1 MKRIATL
8 LASLCLMQ
16 SAHAQTITSAVPGY
30 ISYQGRALNSAGT
43 VMGSGSPVNR
53 TVTFRIWD
61 HASNS
66 LEANLIYSEQQ
77 VVTIAEGEFSVLVG
91 SGAATAGTP
100 LAYSETTKGPPTG
113 KISDAFGGVNRYLGV
128 TIDDGT
134 AAVDNEISPRQQ
146 IVSGAFA
153 LRSKFAESSKFT
165 ESIGSAT
172 DLTLTPLSG
181 NASNYGLGWYGTGRL
196 FNSVAVDGPVLY
208 GNSGGALGSN
218 ASGSQKLALSWD
230 ASGRVGIGATSITS
244 GTNKLTLQGDMIT
257 TPADQLTIRGS
268 ADNTKRLLL
277 GYDTTA
283 NKASLQSYTAAS
295 TTGPLLLNPSGGNVG
310 VNKVDPA
317 VALDVTGAIKASTS
331 IAAGTG
337 ITAGAGGVISNG
349 GIQSSNNIVA
359 GTSITAG
366 TRITAG
372 GSIAAT
378 GNMTCASLAV
388 ADGFGVGIVMG
399 TVPYGRLHVSG
410 VYPFGANPS
419 FAAVRYLTTTGVA
432 ASNVVHPAGNFLTAY
447 FGGSIAASQFV
458 AFSDERIKHVDR
470 QSESAQDLKTLMGIE
485 ITDYSYIDKVARTA
499 TPQKKV
505 IAQQVEKV
513 FPQAVSRTT
522 DVVPDIY
529 QKASL
534 KGAWISLESD
544 LKVGDRVRLI
554 SEKLEGVFAVLE
566 VSDGKFRTEFAA
578 EADEVFVYGRE
589 VSDFRV
595 VDYEAIAMLNVSA
608 TQQIKREKDA
618 EIQTLRDENAALR
631 RELAAKD
638 ASLEAK
644 DASLE
649 AKDASLAA
657 KDAILETRLIA
668 LERRMAAK
676 GSTKTVS
683 LKTAQALK

>member
-1 MKRIATL
+1 MKRKFLL
-8 LASLCLMQ
+8 LATTLAIH
-16 SAHAQTITSAVPGY
+16 SAALAQTQVPSLINYQGHVTTSAGVAIGAD
-30 ISYQGRALNSAGT
+30 SS
-43 VMGSGSPVNR
+43 VNR
-53 TVTFRIWD
+53 NVTFRFWKSATD
-61 HASNS
+61 TAAASR
-66 LEANLIYSEQQ
+66 LYTETQL
-77 VVTIAEGEFSVLVG
+77 VTILKGDFSVLIG
-91 SGAATAGTP
+91 SGTAVIGEVKPAMATVFANK
-100 LAYSETTKGPPTG
+100 EV
-113 KISDAFGGVNRYLGV
+113 FLGITV
-128 TIDDGT
+128 DDGNDST
-134 AAVDNEISPRQQ
+134 TDVEVSPRQQ
-146 IVSGAFA
+146 LVSTAFA
-153 LRSKFAESSKFT
+153 FRASVAESA
-165 ESIGSAT
+165 ESVASAS
-172 DLTLTPLSG
+172 DLTLTPLTG
-181 NASNYGLGWYGTGRL
+181 TATNYGLGWYGTGRL

-208 GNSGGALGSN
+208 GNSGGALGSS
-218 ASGSQKLALSWD
+218 ASGSRKLALSWD

-244 GTNKLTLQGDMIT
+244 ATNKLTLQGDMTT
-257 TPADQLTIRGS
+257 TPGDQFTIRGNT
-268 ADNTKRLLL
+268 DNNKRLLL

-349 GIQSSNNIVA
+349 GIQSFHNIVA
-359 GTSITAG
+359 GTTIAAG
-366 TRITAG
+366 GNISAG

-410 VYPFGANPS
+410 VYPAGANPS
-419 FAAVRYLTTTGVA
+419 FATVRYLTTAGVA

-529 QKASL
+529 QKTSL

-566 VSDGKFRTEFAA
+566 VSKGKFRTEFSA
-578 EADEVFVYGRE
+578 ETDEVFVYGRE

-608 TQQIKREKDA
+608 TQELKREVDVLRA
-618 EIQTLRDENAALR
+618 ENARLRDV
-631 RELAAKD
+631 
-638 ASLEAK
+638 LEA
-644 DASLE
+644 
-649 AKDASLAA
+649 
-657 KDAILETRLIA
+657 RLSA
-668 LERRMAAK
+668 LEQGRSK
-676 GSTKTVS
+676 GATVPVS
-683 LKTAQALK
+683 ASQR

>member
-1 MKRIATL
+1 MKRKFLL
-8 LASLCLMQ
+8 LATTLAIH
-16 SAHAQTITSAVPGY
+16 SAALAQTKVPSLINYQGHITTSAGAV
-30 ISYQGRALNSAGT
+30 I
-43 VMGSGSPVNR
+43 GSGSSVNR
-53 TVTFRIWD
+53 NVTFRFWKSATD
-61 HASNS
+61 TAAASR
-66 LEANLIYSEQQ
+66 LYTETQL
-77 VVTIAEGEFSVLVG
+77 VTILNGDFSVLIG
-91 SGAATAGTP
+91 SGTAVIGEVKPAMATVFAN
-100 LAYSETTKGPPTG
+100 K
-113 KISDAFGGVNRYLGV
+113 DVFLGITV
-128 TIDDGT
+128 DDGNDST
-134 AAVDNEISPRQQ
+134 TDVEVTPRQQ
-146 IVSGAFA
+146 LVSTAFA
-153 LRSKFAESSKFT
+153 FRASVAESA
-165 ESIGSAT
+165 ESVASAS
-172 DLTLTPLSG
+172 DLTLTPLTG
-181 NASNYGLGWYGTGRL
+181 TATNYGLGWYGTGRL

-208 GNSGGALGSN
+208 GNSGGALGSS

-244 GTNKLTLQGDMIT
+244 LTNKLTLEGDYAGGS
-257 TPADQLTIRGS
+257 PADHLTIRGTT
-268 ADNTKRLLL
+268 DKNKRLNI
-277 GYDTTA
+277 GYSTGI
-283 NKASLQSYTAAS
+283 NVGVLQAYTAAS

-310 VNKVDPA
+310 VNNTGPN
-317 VALDVTGAIKASTS
+317 VALDVTGAIKAS
-331 IAAGTG
+331 TG

-359 GTSITAG
+359 GTTIAAG
-366 TRITAG
+366 GNISAG

-388 ADGFGVGIVMG
+388 ADGFGIGIVMG

-410 VYPFGANPS
+410 VYPAGANPS
-419 FAAVRYLTTTGVA
+419 FAAVRYLTTAGVA

-566 VSDGKFRTEFAA
+566 VSKGKFRTEFSA
-578 EADEVFVYGRE
+578 ETDEVFVYGRE

-608 TQQIKREKDA
+608 TQELKREVDV
-618 EIQTLRDENAALR
+618 LRAENARLR
-631 RELAAKD
+631 NV
-638 ASLEAK
+638 LEA
-644 DASLE
+644 
-649 AKDASLAA
+649 
-657 KDAILETRLIA
+657 RLSA
-668 LERRMAAK
+668 LEQGRSEGA
-676 GSTKTVS
+676 TLPVS
-683 LKTAQALK
+683 ASQR

>member
-1 MKRIATL
+1 MKRKFLL
-8 LASLCLMQ
+8 LATTLAIH
-16 SAHAQTITSAVPGY
+16 SAALAQTKVPSLINYQGHITTSAGAVIG
-30 ISYQGRALNSAGT
+30 AG
-43 VMGSGSPVNR
+43 SSVNR
-53 TVTFRIWD
+53 NVTFRFWKSATD
-61 HASNS
+61 TAAASR
-66 LEANLIYSEQQ
+66 LYSETQL
-77 VVTIAEGEFSVLVG
+77 VTILNGDFSVLIG
-91 SGAATAGTP
+91 SGTAVIGEVKPAMATVFAN
-100 LAYSETTKGPPTG
+100 K
-113 KISDAFGGVNRYLGV
+113 DVFLGITV
-128 TIDDGT
+128 DDGNDST
-134 AAVDNEISPRQQ
+134 TDVEVTPRQQ
-146 IVSGAFA
+146 LVSTAFA
-153 LRSKFAESSKFT
+153 FRASVAESA
-165 ESIGSAT
+165 ESVASAS

-181 NASNYGLGWYGTGRL
+181 TATNYGLGWYGTGRL

-208 GNSGGALGSN
+208 GNSGGALGSS

-244 GTNKLTLQGDMIT
+244 LTNKLTLEGDYAGGS
-257 TPADQLTIRGS
+257 PADHLTIRGTT
-268 ADNTKRLLL
+268 DKNKRLNI
-277 GYDTTA
+277 GYSTGI
-283 NKASLQSYTAAS
+283 NVGVLQAYTAAS

-310 VNKVDPA
+310 VNNTGPN
-317 VALDVTGAIKASTS
+317 VALDVTGAIKAS
-331 IAAGTG
+331 TG

-359 GTSITAG
+359 GTTIAAG
-366 TRITAG
+366 GNISAG

-419 FAAVRYLTTTGVA
+419 FAAVRYLTTAGVA

-566 VSDGKFRTEFAA
+566 VSKGKFRTEFSA
-578 EADEVFVYGRE
+578 ETDEVFVYGRE
-589 VSDFRV
+589 VKDFRV
-595 VDYEAIAMLNVSA
+595 VDYEAISMLNVSA
-608 TQQIKREKDA
+608 TQELKREVNVLRA
-618 EIQTLRDENAALR
+618 ENARLRDV
-631 RELAAKD
+631 
-638 ASLEAK
+638 LEA
-644 DASLE
+644 
-649 AKDASLAA
+649 
-657 KDAILETRLIA
+657 RLSA
-668 LERRMAAK
+668 LEQGRSK
-676 GSTKTVS
+676 GATVPVS
-683 LKTAQALK
+683 ASQR